1 LTCISKS
8 ANKHNRLYCNAQ
20 PLTEELCVAIEKDMI
35 ALETKDIK
43 SRAQILVDEH
53 GWDKNDALRLWSF
66 GCPPDG
72 T

>member
-1 LTCISKS
+1 M
-8 ANKHNRLYCNAQ
+8 
-20 PLTEELCVAIEKDMI
+20 AIEKDMI